1 MYLIDSNLI
10 IYSSQSKF
18 AYLRPVILHAEATVS
33 EISRLETLGYHKI
46 TPKDERY
53 FNSLFSLTRTLEI
66 DLFTINKAIDL
77 RKTRKMSV
85 ADAIIAAT
93 ALLNDCELYSHNVQD
108 FSWIEGLRIVDPIL
122 RNGTDQPQE
131 S

>member
-1 MYLIDSNLI
+1 MYLVDSNLI

-18 AYLRPVILHAEATVS
+18 SYLRPMLLRAEATIS
-33 EISRLETLGYHKI
+33 EISRLETLGYHKM

-53 FNSLFSLTRTLEI
+53 FKSLFALSVVLDI
-66 DLFTINKAIDL
+66 DSVTINKAIDL

-108 FSWIEGLRIVDPIL
+108 FNWIEGLRIVDPIL
-122 RNGTDQPQE
+122 RYGTDQT
-131 S
+131 

>member
-1 MYLIDSNLI
+1 MYVVDSNLI

-18 AYLRPVILHAEATVS
+18 AYLRPMLLRAEATVS

-46 TPKDERY
+46 TPRDERY
-53 FNSLFSLTRTLEI
+53 FDSLFALTAVLEI
-66 DLFTINKAIDL
+66 DSVTIDKAIDL

-93 ALLNDCELYSHNVQD
+93 ALLNDYELYSHNVQD
-108 FSWIEGLRIVDPIL
+108 FNWIEGLRVVDPIL
-122 RNGTDQPQE
+122 RNGTDQP
-131 S
+131 

>member
-1 MYLIDSNLI
+1 MYVVDSNLI

-18 AYLRPVILHAEATVS
+18 SYLRPMLLRAEATVS

-53 FNSLFSLTRTLEI
+53 FDSLFAMTVILEI
-66 DLFTINKAIDL
+66 DSVTIDKAIDL

-93 ALLNDCELYSHNVQD
+93 ALLNDYELYSHNVQD
-108 FSWIEGLRIVDPIL
+108 FNWIEGLRIIDPIL
-122 RNGTDQPQE
+122 RNATDQP
-131 S
+131 